1 MSNPA
6 GPIRRKRGV
15 RVLTLAVILLVSALG
30 AAGGARADNPIL
42 TGNVGANDAF
52 TISLAGPTG
61 APVQHLDPG
70 TYTLLVHDGSTLH
83 NFHLV
88 GPGVD
93 VSTPVEQAGDFTFT
107 VTLAD
112 GTYKFMCDPHQT
124 VMKGSFTVGTVT
136 TPPPTPAPT
145 PTSAPAPTKL
155 LAVVG
160 PGAKISLR
168 AVGGSALSTLAAGS
182 FAIVVSD
189 RSATDDFRLV
199 GPGVSKATGVSFKGT
214 VTWKLKLK
222 AGRYTFRSDKHAA
235 LHGAFALSP

>member
-1 MSNPA
+1 MRA
-6 GPIRRKRGV
+6 
-15 RVLTLAVILLVSALG
+15 LTLAVIVAVSALG

-52 TISLAGPTG
+52 TISLAGPSG

-93 VSTPVEQAGDFTFT
+93 VTTPVEQVGDFTFT
-107 VTLAD
+107 VTLTD
-112 GTYKFMCDPHQT
+112 GTYNFMCDPHQT
-124 VMKGSFTVGTVT
+124 VMKGSFTAGTVT
-136 TPPPTPAPT
+136 APPPAP
-145 PTSAPAPTKL
+145 APAPTKL
-155 LAVVG
+155 LASVG

-168 AVGGSALSTLAAGS
+168 AADGSGLSTLAAGS

-199 GPGVSKATGVSFKGT
+199 GPGLSKATGVAFKGT
-214 VTWKLKLK
+214 VTWKVKLK
-222 AGRYTFRSDKHAA
+222 AGRYTFRSDKHVK
-235 LHGAFALSP
+235 LHGSFALSP

>member
-6 GPIRRKRGV
+6 GTIRRRRGV
-15 RVLTLAVILLVSALG
+15 RALTLGVILLVSVLG
-30 AAGGARADNPIL
+30 AAGGARADNPVL

-61 APVQHLDPG
+61 APVSNLDPG
-70 TYTLLVHDGSTLH
+70 TYTLLVHDGSDLH
-83 NFHLV
+83 NFHLT

-93 VSTPVEQAGDFTFT
+93 VSTPVEQSGDYTFT
-107 VTLAD
+107 ITLTA
-112 GTYKFMCDPHQT
+112 GTYTFRCDPHASI
-124 VMKGSFTVGTVT
+124 MNGSFTVGPVT
-136 TPPPTPAPT
+136 TPSPAPT
-145 PTSAPAPTKL
+145 PTPTPAATPTKL
-155 LAVVG
+155 LATVG

-168 AVGGSALSTLAAGS
+168 AADGTSLSSLAAGS
-182 FAIVVSD
+182 FSIVVSD

>member
-1 MSNPA
+1 VSNPA
-6 GPIRRKRGV
+6 GTIRRKRGV
-15 RVLTLAVILLVSALG
+15 RTLTLGVILLVSALG
-30 AAGGARADNPIL
+30 AAGGARADNPVL

-61 APVQHLDPG
+61 APVSNLDPG
-70 TYTLLVHDGSTLH
+70 TYTLLVHDGSDLH
-83 NFHLV
+83 NFHLT

-93 VSTPVEQAGDFTFT
+93 VSTPVEQSGDYT
-107 VTLAD
+107 
-112 GTYKFMCDPHQT
+112 
-124 VMKGSFTVGTVT
+124 
-136 TPPPTPAPT
+136 
-145 PTSAPAPTKL
+145 
-155 LAVVG
+155 
-160 PGAKISLR
+160 
-168 AVGGSALSTLAAGS
+168 
-182 FAIVVSD
+182 IVVSD